1 MGLGLL
7 DLVINQLLRG
17 WRAQRLVSLAEP
29 EFDQQVLLE
38 SGRGNHLFALVFSI
52 FDLSLQLRR
61 LN

>member
-7 DLVINQLLRG
+7 DLGMNQLFRG

-29 EFDQQVLLE
+29 KFEQQVLLE
-38 SGRGNHLFALVFSI
+38 SGRGNHFFAIVFSI
-52 FDLSLQLRR
+52 FDLSLQLRG